1 MLGIYIVISS
11 LLEEERKFEILLPQ
25 MQLNF
30 VEW

>member
-11 LLEEERKFEILLPQ
+11 LLEEEHKFGILLPQ